1 MHLVTFHLSLSGH
14 WALLDVT
21 RLALLAW
28 PVTLLILWRSLAKLP
43 RAVPLGA
50 CAVIAA
56 FGLWFVRDNL
66 GWTLLIQQTGRDEQR
81 LQSDVPV
88 FREFP
93 PTARERS

>member
-1 MHLVTFHLSLSGH
+1 MS
-14 WALLDVT
+14 
-21 RLALLAW
+21 
-28 PVTLLILWRSLAKLP
+28 
-43 RAVPLGA
+43 
-50 CAVIAA
+50 A

-93 PTARERS
+93 PPARERS